1 MKDNLK
7 TLLFAVVLG
16 LVCAGLLGGVS
27 VFTAPYREA
36 NEKAEEV
43 RNFLGAMNVPVPPGT
58 GAQELLGIFARNLKK
73 RELGA
78 LTAYDY
84 IPEGSASATPVAVA
98 VPFEGMGLWAPIKGV
113 IALKP
118 DMRTIISVRFYKQ
131 EETPGLGGEI
141 SSERF
146 LKQFVGK
153 WLLTEEGQ
161 PCLKIVKPG
170 TPRDEFGVDGIT
182 AATMT
187 SDKVQEMLKQLALR
201 LAQHQAREE
210 Q

>member
-27 VFTAPYREA
+27 LFTASYREA

-43 RNFLGAMNVPVPPGT
+43 RNFLNALAVPVPPRA
-58 GAQELLGIFARNLKK
+58 GAKDLLAIFERNLH
-73 RELGA
+73 RRQVGA
-78 LTAYDY
+78 LTVYDY
-84 IPEGSASATPVAVA
+84 VPEGSDTSAPVAVA
-98 VPFEGMGLWAPIKGV
+98 VPFEGLGLWAPIKGV

-118 DMRTIISVRFYKQ
+118 DMRTIIALRFYKQ

-141 SSERF
+141 STDWF
-146 LKQFVGK
+146 VKQFAGK
-153 WLLTEEGQ
+153 WLLTTAGQ

-170 TPRDEFGVDGIT
+170 SPRDEFGVDGIT

-187 SDKVQEMLKQLALR
+187 TDRVQNMLKDLALS
-201 LAQHQAREE
+201 LAQHQKREGP
-210 Q
+210 